1 MNRKQAIVAMLAS
14 TLPFTKLHAW
24 DGGDPQQPSQA
35 GGLVHLS
42 RRVKALEESS
52 QASDALLQQIQATLQ
67 THANRIQAVEQ
78 AVAALQ
84 GNVSALQGAV
94 TSLQD
99 AQASIVGFTRDGSRL
114 VLEHPGG
121 IRLEGLDV
129 RLSAVA
135 HLELEGMVVK
145 TNAGAQARTTAPL
158 ILLN

>member
-1 MNRKQAIVAMLAS
+1 MNHDEFESWGKFHKSLFPDYGTWWNSLTQDGRNILKEEWKQILKS
-14 TLPFTKLHAW
+14 
-24 DGGDPQQPSQA
+24 
-35 GGLVHLS
+35 
-42 RRVKALEESS
+42 
-52 QASDALLQQIQATLQ
+52 
-67 THANRIQAVEQ
+67 
-78 AVAALQ
+78 
-84 GNVSALQGAV
+84 

-99 AQASIVGFTRDGSRL
+99 AQASIVGFKRDGSRL

-129 RLSAVA
+129 RLSALT